1 MTERQGHRV
10 LVIEDDVTLQAM
22 MVDQIGRLGHEVRGA
37 GSRSEALAQLASFL
51 PELALL
57 DIGLP
62 DIDGLAFLPEL
73 REYCPVIVV
82 TALASID
89 QAVRTVR
96 AGAADYLVKPVTPQ
110 NLTLTLHRFFET
122 LELRRDLAYWQSVA
136 NASDVPRLAGDS
148 EPIIELRRLID
159 LFAQAATPVLILGEP
174 GTGKETAARTIH
186 SAGARANGRFVAIDC
201 NAGLDPVDLFGSWQ
215 AGARQ
220 EGLLAAVGRGTIYL
234 SGIERLGPEMQMRL
248 LRAIETRSYRP
259 SGSSGTL
266 TTEVRFILSAA
277 LTGAELRTAAAASE
291 LLQYLSAFVIEIPP
305 LRDRRGDIP
314 GLAQQFLEARDFQ
327 RAIDKSFS
335 DRALRALAAHSWPGN
350 VRELRSTVELSII
363 LSQGKGMIGPEHLNL
378 PLAPDDRRGADN
390 AVTLRFSEPPTLDD
404 LRDAYVE
411 DLLSKFGGNRRKVA
425 EVLGISER
433 NLYRIIKPQG

>member
-1 MTERQGHRV
+1 MATCLFPREN
-10 LVIEDDVTLQAM
+10 
-22 MVDQIGRLGHEVRGA
+22 RL
-37 GSRSEALAQLASFL
+37 
-51 PELALL
+51 
-57 DIGLP
+57 
-62 DIDGLAFLPEL
+62 
-73 REYCPVIVV
+73 
-82 TALASID
+82 
-89 QAVRTVR
+89 
-96 AGAADYLVKPVTPQ
+96 DYLVKPVTPQ

-159 LFAQAATPVLILGEP
+159 LFAQATTPVLILGEP

-201 NAGLDPVDLFGSWQ
+201 NAGLDPAELFGSWQ

-234 SGIERLGPEMQMRL
+234 SGIERLGPEMQIRL

-291 LLQYLSAFVIEIPP
+291 LLQYLCAFVIEIPP

-335 DRALRALAAHSWPGN
+335 DKALRALAAHSWPGN